1 MIEELRTSLPL
12 EAPPIACTD
21 LLFRSNAALW
31 ETIQGCTHCG
41 MCLNQCPTYR
51 LLGDERES
59 PRGRIYLMKSAA
71 QGRAEVDA
79 DFYEHMMVCLAC
91 RACETACPATL
102 GFGRLVEAARAEAVA
117 RVPLSS
123 RERLGRWLV
132 FRQLFPHPARLRALA
147 AALRFY
153 QASGIRALVQRSGL
167 LHWLPAHV
175 AAIEPLQPDLTGP
188 WFPADDRVYPA
199 RGERRARVAL
209 FNGCIQP
216 LAFGETNAATVR
228 VLQANG
234 CEVVVP
240 RDQICCG
247 ALAVH
252 AGERAVGIE
261 QARRNIE
268 AFERLEVDAIIVN
281 AAGCGVAL
289 KEYPELFYDDP
300 TQHTR
305 AVAFSTRVKDVGEW
319 LVALGPRP
327 PERPLRLRVTYQ
339 DPCHLAHGQGVRSQP
354 RKLLGSIPGLEL
366 VEMRASDR
374 CCGSAGIYNIVRHD
388 FSMQVLAEK
397 MSNVAETQPD
407 VIVSANPGCIIQ
419 LRYGCQQYGLA
430 SEVVHLVDLLDRA
443 YASG

>member
-1 MIEELRTSLPL
+1 MIEEIRSSLPI
-12 EAPPIACTD
+12 EPPALVRTD
-21 LLFRSNAALW
+21 LLFRRNAALW
-31 ETIQGCTHCG
+31 ETIEGCTHCG

-59 PRGRIYLMKSAA
+59 PRGRIYLMKSATE
-71 QGRAEVDA
+71 GRAEIDA
-79 DFYEHMMVCLAC
+79 AFYEHMTVCLAC

-117 RVPLSS
+117 RVPLS
-123 RERLGRWLV
+123 RGERLGHWLI
-132 FRQLFPHPARLRALA
+132 FRHLFPHPARLRLLA
-147 AALRFY
+147 AALRLY
-153 QASGIRALVQRSGL
+153 QTSGFRAFVRRSGL
-167 LHWLPAHV
+167 MRLLPPRL

-199 RGERRARVAL
+199 RGERRAQVAL

-216 LAFGETNAATVR
+216 LAFGATNAATVR

-247 ALAVH
+247 ALAIH
-252 AGERAVGIE
+252 AGERGGGIE

-268 AFERLEVDAIIVN
+268 AFERLQVDAIIVN
-281 AAGCGVAL
+281 AAGCGLAL
-289 KEYPELFYDDP
+289 KEYPELFHDDP
-300 TQHTR
+300 VWHAR
-305 AVAFSTRVKDVGEW
+305 AVAFSARVQDVSEW

-327 PERPLRLRVTYQ
+327 PARPLRLRVTYQ
-339 DPCHLAHGQGVRSQP
+339 DPCHLAHGQRVRSQP
-354 RKLLGSIPGLEL
+354 RELLGSIPGLEL

-374 CCGSAGIYNIVRHD
+374 CCGSAGIYNIARHEL
-388 FSMQVLAEK
+388 SMQVLNEK
-397 MSNVAETQPD
+397 MSNVVATRPD

-419 LRYGCQQYGLA
+419 LRHGCEQYGLA